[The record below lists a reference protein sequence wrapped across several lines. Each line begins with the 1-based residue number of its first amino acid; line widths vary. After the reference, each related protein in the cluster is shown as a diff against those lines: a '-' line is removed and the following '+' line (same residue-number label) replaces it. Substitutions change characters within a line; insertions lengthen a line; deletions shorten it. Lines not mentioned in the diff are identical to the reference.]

1 MAVQLP
7 CRGAALAVSGCVRTQ
22 RVTVARAGRRALSD
36 KSAQLLQQRA
46 TIRGIDRE
54 RWRTLPDAV
63 IASWKRMQASK
74 DAVVVASCF
83 LLFTSCAALVVVFL
97 SSSLSSSVA
106 MVGGA
111 HKLYRFF
118 FLDL

>member
-1 MAVQLP
+1 
-7 CRGAALAVSGCVRTQ
+7 
-22 RVTVARAGRRALSD
+22 
-36 KSAQLLQQRA
+36 
-46 TIRGIDRE
+46 
-54 RWRTLPDAV
+54 
-63 IASWKRMQASK
+63 MQASK

-97 SSSLSSSVA
+97 SPSLSSSVA
-106 MVGGA
+106 KVGGA